1 MKSFKHHIA
10 EKNKRR
16 DYIPASEI
24 AANQEP
30 IYPKAFLK
38 NRVLMDLVK
47 KYDDPYKFL
56 LAGIDQMNR
65 GRLKLQRIGAATTRE
80 VAALYNDFNNN
91 QIPKEMFESF
101 QLNEGRKLA
110 QVMWKDDMDFDNP
123 EIHIIGLGVY
133 TLKTLRKNIAMKLE
147 DLAKTLR
154 NDSDSSWAWKQIT
167 SPKEILHNLVGALY
181 EVENELSSSVSKRK
195 ITMMKKKR

>member
-1 MKSFKHHIA
+1 MKSFKTFT
-10 EKNKRR
+10 EKKKHR
-16 DYIPASEI
+16 DYIPAKDI
-24 AANQEP
+24 KGYQEK
-30 IYPKAFLK
+30 IYPDSFLR
-38 NRVLMDLVK
+38 NRQLMDLVK
-47 KYDDPYKFL
+47 AHKDPYKFL
-56 LAGIDQMNR
+56 LAVIDQMNR
-65 GRLKLQRIGAATTRE
+65 GKLKLQRIGAATTRE
-80 VAALYNDFNNN
+80 VAALWNDFNNKK
-91 QIPKEMFESF
+91 IPASMMESL

-154 NDSDSSWAWKQIT
+154 NDEDSSWVWKQIT

-181 EVENELSSSVSKRK
+181 EVENELSSSTSKRK

>member
-1 MKSFKHHIA
+1 MKTFKTFSEA
-10 EKNKRR
+10 E
-16 DYIPASEI
+16 
-24 AANQEP
+24 Q
-30 IYPKAFLK
+30 IYPDSFLR
-38 NRVLMDLVK
+38 NRQLMDLVK
-47 KYDDPYKFL
+47 AHSDPIKFL
-56 LAGIDQMNR
+56 LAVIDQMNR
-65 GRLKLQRIGAATTRE
+65 GILNIKRIGAASTRE
-80 VAALYNDFNNN
+80 GAALWNDFNNKK
-91 QIPKEMFESF
+91 IPAKMMESL

-154 NDSDSSWAWKQIT
+154 DDSDSSWVWKQIT

>member
-16 DYIPASEI
+16 SYIPASEI

-30 IYPKAFLK
+30 IYPQAFLN
-38 NRVLMDLVK
+38 NRALMALVK
-47 KYDDPYKFL
+47 SHSDPYKFL
-56 LAGIDQMNR
+56 LAVIDQMNR
-65 GRLKLQRIGAATTRE
+65 GKLKLQRIGAATTRE
-80 VAALYNDFNNN
+80 VAALWNDFNNN
-91 QIPKEMFESF
+91 QIPKEMMESV
-101 QLNEGRKLA
+101 QLDEARKLA

-123 EIHIIGLGVY
+123 EIQVFGLGVY

-147 DLAKTLR
+147 DLAKRVET
-154 NDSDSSWAWKQIT
+154 DSSWVWKQIT
-167 SPKEILHNLVGALY
+167 DPKQIMHNLVGALY
-181 EVENELSSSVSKRK
+181 DVEEELNSSASKRK